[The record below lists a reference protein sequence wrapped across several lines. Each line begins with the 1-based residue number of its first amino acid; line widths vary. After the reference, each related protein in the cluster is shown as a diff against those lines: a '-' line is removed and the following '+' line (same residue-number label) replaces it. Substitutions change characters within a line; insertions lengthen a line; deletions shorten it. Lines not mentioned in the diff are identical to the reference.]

1 MHRFYGL
8 AARLRQSFGERVQ
21 KIPLDF
27 GFTCP
32 NRDGHLSREGCIFC
46 SPQGSGSGLHKLS
59 MSIPEQWSHWQEKLS
74 KLYTAKLYLAY
85 LQSYSNTYCSREE
98 LKCALDQLNGL
109 PGLAGLCIGTRPD
122 CLDNEKLA
130 LIKNLGLK
138 ETWLDLGLQSS
149 NNATLKR
156 INRGHTAEQFAEAVQ
171 MAHGHGVDVCAHLI
185 AGLPGESKA
194 DFLESVRFLNELPI
208 AGIKFHNLF
217 VGRGTPLKKLYDAGE
232 FTPIGKDE
240 YIDALVEAISILR
253 TDIVIHRLKADAV
266 PGELVAPEWVRQK
279 RIVLNE
285 IEQAMKK
292 KEVWQG
298 CARPDAPD
306 EPPLWYGPSGSLPA
320 TSRGALPGA
329 LNPFGKRV

>member
-32 NRDGHLSREGCIFC
+32 NRDGSISRKGCIFC
-46 SPQGSGSGLHKLS
+46 SPKGSGSGLHSLS
-59 MSIPEQWSHWQEKLS
+59 MSIPEQWAHWQEKLS

-85 LQSYSNTYCSREE
+85 LQSYSNTYCSYDE
-98 LKCALDQLNGL
+98 LKCALDQLDGL

-122 CLDNEKLA
+122 CLDDDKLA

-149 NNATLKR
+149 NNATLER
-156 INRGHTAEQFAEAVQ
+156 INRGHTAEQFAEAVE
-171 MAHGHGVDVCAHLI
+171 MAHAHGLDVCAHLI
-185 AGLPGESKA
+185 AGLPGETA
-194 DFLESVRFLNELPI
+194 EDFLESLHFLNDLPI

-217 VGRGTPLKKLYDAGE
+217 VGKGTPLTKLHEAGE
-232 FTPIGKDE
+232 YTPIEQDE
-240 YIDALVEAISILR
+240 YISMLVEAISILR

-266 PGELVAPEWVRQK
+266 PGELVAPEWVRMK
-279 RIVLNE
+279 RTVLNE
-285 IEQAMKK
+285 IEKTMKEK
-292 KEVWQG
+292 GIWQG
-298 CARPDAPD
+298 CARDDAPD
-306 EPPLWYGPSGSLPA
+306 EPPLWYGPEGKPP
-320 TSRGALPGA
+320 ALPRVPPGA
-329 LNPFGKRV
+329 

>member
-32 NRDGHLSREGCIFC
+32 NRDGHLSRKGCIFC

-59 MSIPEQWSHWQEKLS
+59 MSIPEQWAHWQEKLS

-85 LQSYSNTYCSREE
+85 LQSYSNTYCSIEE

-130 LIKNLGLK
+130 LIKSLGLK

-149 NNATLKR
+149 NNATLER
-156 INRGHTAEQFAEAVQ
+156 INRGHTAEQFAEAVI
-171 MAHGHGVDVCAHLI
+171 MTHANGIDVCAHLI
-185 AGLPGESKA
+185 AGLPGESTA

-217 VGRGTPLKKLYDAGE
+217 VGQGTPLKKIYDAGE
-232 FTPIGKDE
+232 YTPIGKDE
-240 YIDALVEAISILR
+240 YIEALVEAISILR

-266 PGELVAPEWVRQK
+266 PGQLVAPEWVRQK
-279 RIVLNE
+279 RTVLNE
-285 IEQAMKK
+285 IEQAMKA
-292 KEVWQG
+292 KEIWQG

-306 EPPLWYGPSGSLPA
+306 EPPLWYGPEGMPPAGLP
-320 TSRGALPGA
+320 TVTTGLNSR
-329 LNPFGKRV
+329 

>member
-32 NRDGHLSREGCIFC
+32 NRDGHLSRKGCIFC

-59 MSIPEQWSHWQEKLS
+59 MSIPEQWAHWQEKLS

-85 LQSYSNTYCSREE
+85 LQSYSNTYCSIDE
-98 LKCALDQLNGL
+98 LKCALEQLEGL

-122 CLDNEKLA
+122 CLDDEKLV

-138 ETWLDLGLQSS
+138 ETWIDLGLQSS
-149 NNATLKR
+149 NNQTLER
-156 INRGHTAEQFAEAVQ
+156 INRGHTAEQFAEAVH
-171 MAHGHGVDVCAHLI
+171 MAHAHGLDVCAHLI
-185 AGLPGESKA
+185 AGLPGESTA

-217 VGRGTPLKKLYDAGE
+217 VGKGTPLKKIYDAGE
-232 FTPIGKDE
+232 YTPIGKDE
-240 YIDALVEAISILR
+240 YIAALVQAISILR
-253 TDIVIHRLKADAV
+253 TDIVIHRLKADAI
-266 PGELVAPEWVRQK
+266 PGGLIAPEWVRQK
-279 RIVLNE
+279 RKVLNE
-285 IEQAMKK
+285 IEQAMKAQG
-292 KEVWQG
+292 VWQG
-298 CARPDAPD
+298 CARDDAPD
-306 EPPLWYGPSGSLPA
+306 EPPLWYSA
-320 TSRGALPGA
+320 EH
-329 LNPFGKRV
+329 KRETART